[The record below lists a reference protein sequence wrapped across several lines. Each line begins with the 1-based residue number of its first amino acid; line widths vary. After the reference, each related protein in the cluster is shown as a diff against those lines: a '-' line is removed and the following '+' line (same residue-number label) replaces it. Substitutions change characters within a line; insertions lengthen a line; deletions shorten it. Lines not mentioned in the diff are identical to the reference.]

1 MAKRMCCHGKKVN
14 HKGCLVSGI
23 FLAVIGAVLFILAF
37 ALLPSLINKATQN
50 AVLQAVIVDSTSS
63 QRYND
68 WAGQQSIE
76 NYYQQYFYAWNLT
89 NPEEFL
95 NGSIPIFETVG
106 PFNYKYEFNFSN
118 VSFQDGGNLATY
130 TQTKSFIYQSDMSPN
145 DPTQVMITNINP
157 AYLGLMFQL
166 APNAE
171 LLPGMVAENLLIAL
185 AGCGQMRVFL
195 EYLSSDN
202 FTNIIYFTQNPNLYQ
217 EQYTNILK
225 TIGGDEQ
232 YFYQQWANA
241 TTIPQKG
248 NGWYGMLVSST
259 SNNQSSNISLAS
271 AKLLFNS
278 TNENSILN
286 EKIGQTLWINAL
298 LGDKTSITVLTS
310 ELQLTIEQIN
320 IILDWWLNDFSK
332 VYTESYVCEIC
343 DIPDISLMGVCQFV
357 TGNALNGR
365 SISNYTFLTQP
376 FTQGPIEIP
385 LLYENIGVSV
395 KLSVSVQQA
404 YKSLF
409 NESDSNSILN
419 LNGLVNFLT
428 ALKSFD
434 TYKDYNVSMFDAL
447 KIIGYATTELYEIYN
462 KPTVLGLY
470 EQYGGLIVTRTMDEW
485 LWNCEDGILEFLGV
499 DQPCA
504 LQQNNTVNQPSTIFT
519 GQQDTS
525 MTNQIFQYQDQTFL
539 TCWNGSVQVEG
550 FTESGQFPPLQSDP
564 PQTMT
569 LFEENV
575 IRPVQLELSGDSQV
589 QGINTKRY
597 YLANNSFPVS
607 TTFKTTIPGLVN
619 LTDIQ
624 NLPIYVSL
632 WDMYEVP
639 AEYSSNNLQGL
650 NQTYASAQV
659 PLDLE
664 PITGNALYYNL
675 KLQVNLAIP
684 EYSDWFSSNSTFRN
698 IKSNVIYP
706 ILKIGQTATPS
717 QSNIDLL
724 NSQFKLI
731 KILGFAPVLV
741 VSIIGGIILIAGISM
756 FAFGFKKLRQ
766 QKQQQGYQ
774 AIINNDD

>member
-1 MAKRMCCHGKKVN
+1 MVN

-37 ALLPSLINKATQN
+37 ALLPHLINQATQN
-50 AVLQAVIVDSTSS
+50 AVIQAVIVDSTSS

-89 NPEEFL
+89 NPNEFL

-118 VSFQDGGNLATY
+118 VTFQDGGNLATY
-130 TQTKSFIYQSDMSPN
+130 TQSKSFIYQSDMSPN
-145 DPTQVMITNINP
+145 DPNEIMITNINP

-171 LLPGMVAENLLIAL
+171 LLDNMPAENLLIAL
-185 AGCGQMRVFL
+185 SGCGQMRLFL

-202 FTNIIYFTQNPNLYQ
+202 FTDIVYFTQNPKLYQ
-217 EQYTNILK
+217 EQYLNILK
-225 TIGGDEQ
+225 SLNGNEE
-232 YFYQQWANA
+232 YFYQQWANS

-248 NGWYGMLVSST
+248 NGWYGMLVSSSV
-259 SNNQSSNISLAS
+259 SNNQSSNISLSS

-278 TNENSILN
+278 SNENSILN
-286 EKIGQTLWINAL
+286 QEIGSTLWINAL

-310 ELQLTIEQIN
+310 ELELTLNQIDL
-320 IILDWWLNDFSK
+320 ILNWWLNDFSK
-332 VYTESYVCEIC
+332 VYTESYVNEIC
-343 DIPDISLMGVCQFV
+343 DIPDISMLGICQFV

-376 FTQGPIEIP
+376 FNQGPIEIP
-385 LLYENIGVSV
+385 LLYQYIGLDV

-409 NESDSNSILN
+409 NQSDSNSILN

-428 ALKSFD
+428 ASKSFD
-434 TYKDYNVSMFDAL
+434 TFKLYNVTLFDAI
-447 KIIGYATTELYEIYN
+447 KIIGYATAELYEQYN
-462 KPTVLGLY
+462 KPTILGLY
-470 EQYGGLIVTRTMDEW
+470 EKYGGLIVTRSMDDW
-485 LWNCEDGILEFLGV
+485 LWNCQDAILDYLGV

-504 LQQNNTVNQPSTIFT
+504 LQQNNTVNKPSTIFT
-519 GQQDTS
+519 GQQDLS
-525 MTNQIFQYQDQTFL
+525 MTNQIFEFQEQTFL
-539 TCWNGSVQVEG
+539 TCWNGSVQVQG

-597 YLANNSFPVS
+597 YLVNNSFPIS
-607 TTFKTTIPGLVN
+607 TTFKTTIPGFAN

-639 AEYSSNNLQGL
+639 PQYSSNNLQGL
-650 NQTYASAQV
+650 NQTYQSAQV

-675 KLQVNLAIP
+675 KLQINLAIP
-684 EYSDWFSSNSTFRN
+684 EFSSWFSSNSTFKN
-698 IKSNVIYP
+698 IKSNVFYP

-731 KILGFAPVLV
+731 KILGFVPVIV
-741 VSIIGGIILIAGISM
+741 VSIIGGIILISGISM
-756 FAFGFKKLRQ
+756 FAFGFKKLKQ
-766 QKQQQGYQ
+766 QKQQGYQ
-774 AIINNDD
+774 AIINNE

>member
-1 MAKRMCCHGKKVN
+1 MAKRGCCHRKKVN

-23 FLAVIGAVLFILAF
+23 FLTVIGAVLFILAF

-50 AVLQAVIVDSTSS
+50 AVIQAVIVDSTSS

-106 PFNYKYEFNFSN
+106 PFNYKYEFIFSN

-130 TQTKSFIYQSDMSPN
+130 TQTKSYIYQADMSPN

-157 AYLGLMFQL
+157 AYLGLMYQL

-171 LLPGMVAENLLIAL
+171 MLDNMPAENLLIAIG
-185 AGCGQMRVFL
+185 GCGQMRLFI

-202 FTNIIYFTQNPNLYQ
+202 FTEIVYFTQNPQLYQ
-217 EQYTNILK
+217 EQYTAILK
-225 TIGGDEQ
+225 SLQGNEE
-232 YFYQQWANA
+232 YFYQQWANS
-241 TTIPQKG
+241 TTTPTQG
-248 NGWYGMLVSST
+248 NGWNGMLVSS
-259 SNNQSSNISLAS
+259 SNDGVPSNITLSS
-271 AKLLFNS
+271 AQLLFNS
-278 TNENSILN
+278 SNENSILN
-286 EKIGQTLWINAL
+286 EQIGQTLWINAL
-298 LGDKTSITVLTS
+298 LGDKASITVLTS
-310 ELQLTIEQIN
+310 ELQLSTDQIDL
-320 IILDWWLNDFSK
+320 ILKWWLNDFSQ
-332 VYTESYVCEIC
+332 VYTVSHVCDIC
-343 DIPDISLMGVCQFV
+343 DIEDLSLLGVCQFV

-365 SISNYTFLTQP
+365 SISNYTFLTQQ
-376 FTQGPIEIP
+376 FTEGPIEIP
-385 LLYENIGVSV
+385 LLYEYIGVNF
-395 KLSVSVQQA
+395 KLSVSVEQA
-404 YKSLF
+404 FKTLF
-409 NESDSNSILN
+409 NESDENSILN
-419 LNGLVNFLT
+419 LNGMVNFIT
-428 ALKSFD
+428 AVKSFN
-434 TYKDYNVSMFDAL
+434 TYEQYNITIFDAG
-447 KIIGYATTELYEIYN
+447 KILGYSTAELYERYT
-462 KPTVLGLY
+462 KPTILDLY
-470 EQYGGLIVTRTMDEW
+470 EKYGGLIVTRTMDEW
-485 LWNCEDGILEFLGV
+485 LWTCEDGILDFLGV

-504 LQQNNTVNQPSTIFT
+504 LQQNNTVNKPSTIFT
-519 GQQDTS
+519 GQQDLS
-525 MTNQIFQYQDQTFL
+525 MTNQIFEFQEQTFL
-539 TCWNGSVQVEG
+539 SCWNGSVEVEG

-564 PQTMT
+564 PLTMT

-575 IRPVQLELSGDSQV
+575 IRPVQLVLSGDSQV

-597 YLANNSFPVS
+597 YLVNDSFPVS

-639 AEYSSNNLQGL
+639 PEYSSNNLQGL
-650 NQTYASAQV
+650 NQTYESASV

-684 EYSDWFSSNSTFRN
+684 EYSNWFSSETSIYKK
-698 IKSNVIYP
+698 IKSNVFYP
-706 ILKIGQTATPS
+706 VLKIGQTATPS

-731 KILGFAPVLV
+731 KILGFAPVIV
-741 VSIIGGIILIAGISM
+741 VSVVGGIILIAGISM

-766 QKQQQGYQ
+766 QKQQGYH
-774 AIINNDD
+774 AIINSE